1 MNIGKTNKC
10 NLREDETSAEV
21 VKKYQTF
28 YDKIFSGYWAIYS
41 CQFEVF
47 YINFIKEIVKLYI
60 LAHCG
65 SETHFK
71 GMQI

>member
-28 YDKIFSGYWAIYS
+28 YDKIFSGYCAIYS
-41 CQFEVF
+41 CQF
-47 YINFIKEIVKLYI
+47 
-60 LAHCG
+60 
-65 SETHFK
+65 
-71 GMQI
+71 